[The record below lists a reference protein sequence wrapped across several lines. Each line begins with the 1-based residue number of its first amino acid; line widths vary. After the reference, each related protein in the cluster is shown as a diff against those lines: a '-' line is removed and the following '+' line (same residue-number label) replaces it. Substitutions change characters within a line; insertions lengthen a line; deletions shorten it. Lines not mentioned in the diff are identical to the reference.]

1 MTTTVEFGNEI
12 KSKVAIF
19 SKLAEELFRDNFK
32 IPYSQYLYT
41 YNMVNKKGSLLTKSP
56 IDKKIMV
63 QLDTIFMK
71 YDMVNL
77 YKKGE
82 NDFKSVLYRFFKKN
96 PTNGFFINATNIDG
110 NFVIVVTE
118 FLISIVD
125 FELYKK
131 NELFTNTLSH
141 FYSETD
147 KILKSSLKNIN
158 VSMFSSNTNFK
169 HPCLILMSKEL
180 RSFVDETM
188 CVLIFEY
195 LNQIANLKYE
205 GAESVGSI
213 LFINSL
219 YADVIVKFQRPVNI
233 TETKYIRKL
242 LETTTNTLSLIF
254 SGDKI
259 IGIGKAKDGINSKYS
274 KVEFVKSNKWH
285 FIGSSF
291 SMEKDKKNN
300 KYKHILFE
308 VENAI
313 PKVFQ
318 KPISKDIF
326 TNLLHKK
333 FEGRDAKTD
342 LLFELIEEA
351 SSQKH
356 GTTIVILKNEK
367 AVSEVERLSKKS
379 TPIANKRQL
388 TKDMVK
394 PLTSID
400 GALILDLDGVCHAIG
415 TILDGIT
422 DNNVKSDPERGSRY
436 NSSVLYQ
443 YNHSEDCV
451 VVVISEDGYIDVIS
465 N

>member
-1 MTTTVEFGNEI
+1 MTNAEFSNEI

-19 SKLAEELFRDNFK
+19 SKLAEELFKDNFK
-32 IPYSQYLYT
+32 ISYTQYLYAYDT
-41 YNMVNKKGSLLTKSP
+41 ATKKGSILTKNK
-56 IDKKIMV
+56 IDSKVIN
-63 QLDTIFMK
+63 QLDTIFKK

-77 YKKGE
+77 YKKGQA
-82 NDFKSVLYRFFKKN
+82 DFKSALYRFFKKN
-96 PTNGFFINATNIDG
+96 PSNGFFINSTNIKG
-110 NFVIVVTE
+110 KFILVITE
-118 FLISIVD
+118 FLMPIAQY
-125 FELYKK
+125 ELMKQ
-131 NELFTNTLSH
+131 NELFTNTVSH
-141 FYSETD
+141 YYSEIE
-147 KILKSSLKNIN
+147 KVLKSSIKNIN
-158 VSMFSSNTNFK
+158 FNMFSANTNFK
-169 HPCLILMSKEL
+169 FPCLIVMSKEL
-180 RSFVDETM
+180 KSFVDETM
-188 CVLIFEY
+188 CVLLFDY

-205 GAESVGSI
+205 GAESIGSI

-219 YADVIVKFQRPVNI
+219 YADILVKFQRPVDI

-242 LETTTNTLSLIF
+242 LETTTNDLSLIF

-259 IGIGKAKDGINSKYS
+259 VGLGKPKQGLNVKYS

-285 FIGSSF
+285 FIGSSY
-291 SMEKDKKNN
+291 STEKDKKSN

-318 KPISKDIF
+318 KPISKDVF
-326 TNLLHKK
+326 VNLLYNK
-333 FEGRDAKTD
+333 FEGRNVKAD
-342 LLFELIEEA
+342 LLYDLIEEA

-367 AVSEVERLSKKS
+367 AASEVERLAKKS
-379 TPIANKRQL
+379 TPISNKRQL
-388 TKDMVK
+388 RKDMVK

-443 YNHSEDCV
+443 YNHSDDCV